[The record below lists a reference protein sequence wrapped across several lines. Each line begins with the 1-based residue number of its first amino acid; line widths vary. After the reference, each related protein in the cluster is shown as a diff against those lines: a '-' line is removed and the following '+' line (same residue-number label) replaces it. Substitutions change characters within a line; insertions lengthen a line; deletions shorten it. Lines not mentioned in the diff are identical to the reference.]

1 MTQFPLRV
9 PDYLMDQARAAA
21 EEEKVSINQI
31 LLSFIAEGIGHRRA
45 VRSLKERAMR
55 GDADAAL
62 AILDGLP
69 SLPVE
74 AGDELPATAG
84 KIRS

>member
-74 AGDELPATAG
+74 AGDELPVPG
-84 KIRS
+84 KTLP

>member
-45 VRSLKERAMR
+45 VRSLKARADR
-55 GDADAAL
+55 GDAETAL

-74 AGDELPATAG
+74 DGDELPAKAS
-84 KIRS
+84 R

>member
-45 VRSLKERAMR
+45 VRSLKERADR
-55 GDADAAL
+55 GDAEMAL

-74 AGDELPATAG
+74 DGDEMPLSG
-84 KIRS
+84 KARP

>member
-74 AGDELPATAG
+74 AGDELPAAG
-84 KIRS
+84 KTRS